1 MSLRAHGSSTVVSC
15 FACASGSCCSAAVGS
30 GWLSLSPLVF
40 AFLDSGAPRFHFLP
54 VVPPG
59 GRFAPCRAHTDSSSR
74 QHTMQARRAGGT
86 HLSTLIARGLSTTVV
101 RPHGQRARAAQDL
114 VGCGLRSDR
123 SGNIVKQ
130 ARDEFLFGLATL
142 ALVRET
148 GLQLARSVLNDAL
161 GKALATL
168 LLGWPFGDAIAL
180 TSELARGIAKIDTCT
195 SGSGF
200 PVDTCTSG
208 SGFSVD
214 TCTSGSGFSVDT
226 CLR

>member
-1 MSLRAHGSSTVVSC
+1 
-15 FACASGSCCSAAVGS
+15 
-30 GWLSLSPLVF
+30 
-40 AFLDSGAPRFHFLP
+40 
-54 VVPPG
+54 
-59 GRFAPCRAHTDSSSR
+59 
-74 QHTMQARRAGGT
+74 MQAGRAGGT
-86 HLSTLIARGLSTTVV
+86 HLSTLIARGLRTTVV

-180 TSELARGIAKIDTCT
+180 TSELARGIAKIDICT